1 MKLDDFIVLIPCM
14 AALLVGFL
22 LKKAIPVI
30 PDRFIPLICAA
41 VGLAVNIWVNM
52 SINPGIFVE
61 GLISGIAATGMFEMV
76 KSFIEEKKEDNKK

>member
-1 MKLDDFIVLIPCM
+1 MQLDDFIVLIPCV

-61 GLISGIAATGMFEMV
+61 GLISGIAAIGMFEMV
-76 KSFIEEKKEDNKK
+76 RSFAGDKKDGEKK